1 MRSSRPATKSRGHR
15 LSYGVGPKRMGS
27 FYIRRLWSNC
37 PGPLR
42 VAALASSFFAV
53 LLPLTTVLPGSNF
66 NLAVTQL
73 SHDELW
79 ATGVALALI
88 ASAPL
93 MSFVAAGI
101 TLAKPWV
108 RPLLVAIPWLQYL
121 PFQFAYWLGTGP
133 DPTPS
138 PTAYWFGCSA
148 MSGLTLLY
156 LLFSERARRYFTHSA
171 QQAVSA
177 DVHASAAL
185 RRGRG

>member
-1 MRSSRPATKSRGHR
+1 MGRFHIR
-15 LSYGVGPKRMGS
+15 L
-27 FYIRRLWSNC
+27 LWRNC

-53 LLPLTTVLPGSNF
+53 FLPLVSVLPTSKF
-66 NLAVTQL
+66 NLAGTQL

-93 MSFVAAGI
+93 MFFVAAGI
-101 TLAKPWV
+101 TLAKTWA
-108 RPLLVAIPWLQYL
+108 RPLLVATPWLQYL
-121 PFQFAYWLGTGP
+121 PFQFAHWFGNGP

-156 LLFSERARRYFTHSA
+156 LLFSMRARHYFAHSA
-171 QQAVSA
+171 QPTVQADA
-177 DVHASAAL
+177 ASP
-185 RRGRG
+185 RGLT